1 MFLNSIIVQFS
12 RSQSDVE
19 NFIRHTMAEVDPDL
33 TIFYFSS
40 YDAQVAMNFNQ
51 NRLIARLT
59 ALFGILALAL
69 ASVGL
74 YGVISFFATRRTT
87 EIGIRMA
94 MGSSRR
100 GIVLLIMRGTL
111 WPILAG
117 IGLGIPAALYVG
129 HLSASL
135 LYGIRSTNSLVYLG
149 AIGALAIS
157 AAAAGFLPARRAA
170 SIDPMHALR
179 DE

>member
-1 MFLNSIIVQFS
+1 
-12 RSQSDVE
+12 
-19 NFIRHTMAEVDPDL
+19 
-33 TIFYFSS
+33 
-40 YDAQVAMNFNQ
+40 
-51 NRLIARLT
+51 
-59 ALFGILALAL
+59 
-69 ASVGL
+69 
-74 YGVISFFATRRTT
+74 
-87 EIGIRMA
+87 
-94 MGSSRR
+94 
-100 GIVLLIMRGTL
+100 
-111 WPILAG
+111 
-117 IGLGIPAALYVG
+117 VG